1 MTSLAAL
8 LTDYGSYHRDSR
20 NRLTHYFGVPAIA
33 YALLIPA
40 ALRTPT
46 LFGFAIGLDR
56 LIVAALVLLYLI
68 LDLRLGLALALLL
81 GLLAYAAEM
90 TTRLGVSGCLILAG
104 VVFVLGWALQ
114 LFGHHLEGNR
124 PALLTNLFQVLVA
137 PIYLVAELSFAM
149 GFRPGLHAEV
159 QQRLARVPP
168 R

>member
-1 MTSLAAL
+1 MTGLAAL
-8 LTDYGSYHRDSR
+8 LTDYGSYHRDAR

-33 YALLIPA
+33 YAVLIPA
-40 ALRTPT
+40 ALHRLT
-46 LFGFAIGLDR
+46 LFDLTIGLDR
-56 LIVAALVLLYLI
+56 LIVAALVLFYLI
-68 LDLRLGLALALLL
+68 LDLRLGLALAALL
-81 GLLAYAAEM
+81 GLLAFSAEM

-124 PALLTNLFQVLVA
+124 PALLTNVFQILVA
-137 PIYLVAELSFAM
+137 PIYLAAELSFAM
-149 GFRPGLHAEV
+149 GFRTSLHAEV